1 MGVKFF
7 EELATWVVTK
17 YFVLCILVWNSY
29 LKELGMEQQISQVVK
44 GVNGQVELSYSKI
57 DITRKGVMA
66 FALHGFDGTKTIFLR
81 QLTALQFKEA
91 GNVTNGYIQFI
102 FPGSL
107 EDKGGLFSA
116 TKDENTVM
124 FTKAQQPEF
133 EKLREHIIARMDF

>member
-1 MGVKFF
+1 
-7 EELATWVVTK
+7 
-17 YFVLCILVWNSY
+17 
-29 LKELGMEQQISQVVK
+29 MEQGVSKRVE
-44 GVNGQVELSYSKI
+44 GVNGQIELSYSKI
-57 DITRKGVMA
+57 DITRKGVMG

-91 GNVTNGYIQFI
+91 GNVTNGFIQFI

-124 FTKAQQPEF
+124 FTKAQQPAF
-133 EKLREHIIARMDF
+133 EELREHIIARMDF